1 MTPNVSM
8 PIILK
13 SMLVALWLS
22 VFPGAATQ
30 SHAAA
35 FVVEIEAL
43 IDGRDQLIIQGNTL
57 QWHHLRFAAVGR
69 HDGRHDGRNKPT
81 VISTQLNGVTIMD
94 GVEWIPQWSAPP
106 PDRINSE
113 EFSSIFTD
121 LAPGLPLAELSLQ
134 LIEIESRGAT
144 TMVELPTAANGFS
157 TVIDFN
163 DNSLGALEIYIARLE
178 FDFVTEA
185 NEPGVV
191 AVLGLGFLGLA
202 FSRRKRRGSAPLPG

>member
-57 QWHHLRFAAVGR
+57 
-69 HDGRHDGRNKPT
+69 
-81 VISTQLNGVTIMD
+81 
-94 GVEWIPQWSAPP
+94 
-106 PDRINSE
+106 
-113 EFSSIFTD
+113 
-121 LAPGLPLAELSLQ
+121 
-134 LIEIESRGAT
+134 
-144 TMVELPTAANGFS
+144 
-157 TVIDFN
+157 
-163 DNSLGALEIYIARLE
+163 
-178 FDFVTEA
+178 
-185 NEPGVV
+185 
-191 AVLGLGFLGLA
+191 
-202 FSRRKRRGSAPLPG
+202 

>member
-22 VFPGAATQ
+22 VFPSAATQ

-81 VISTQLNGVTIMD
+81 VVSTQLNGVTIMD

-106 PDRINSE
+106 PDRINSG

-163 DNSLGALEIYIARLE
+163 DNSLGALEIYIAP
-178 FDFVTEA
+178 A
-185 NEPGVV
+185 
-191 AVLGLGFLGLA
+191 
-202 FSRRKRRGSAPLPG
+202 

>member
-1 MTPNVSM
+1 MTPNVSI

-69 HDGRHDGRNKPT
+69 HDGRNEPT

-113 EFSSIFTD
+113 EF
-121 LAPGLPLAELSLQ
+121 
-134 LIEIESRGAT
+134 
-144 TMVELPTAANGFS
+144 
-157 TVIDFN
+157 
-163 DNSLGALEIYIARLE
+163 
-178 FDFVTEA
+178 
-185 NEPGVV
+185 
-191 AVLGLGFLGLA
+191 
-202 FSRRKRRGSAPLPG
+202 

>member
-94 GVEWIPQWSAPP
+94 SVEWIPQWSAPP

-113 EFSSIFTD
+113 ELMRSSLTSRPGCPLQSSAFSS
-121 LAPGLPLAELSLQ
+121 LKSKVVMQQQ
-134 LIEIESRGAT
+134 L
-144 TMVELPTAANGFS
+144 
-157 TVIDFN
+157 
-163 DNSLGALEIYIARLE
+163 
-178 FDFVTEA
+178 
-185 NEPGVV
+185 
-191 AVLGLGFLGLA
+191 
-202 FSRRKRRGSAPLPG
+202 

>member
-57 QWHHLRFAAVGR
+57 QWHHFRFAAV
-69 HDGRHDGRNKPT
+69 GRHDGRNKPT

-113 EFSSIFTD
+113 GFSSIFTD

-163 DNSLGALEIYIARLE
+163 DNSLGALEIYIAPLE

>member
-57 QWHHLRFAAVGR
+57 QWHHLRSAAVGR
-69 HDGRHDGRNKPT
+69 R
-81 VISTQLNGVTIMD
+81 
-94 GVEWIPQWSAPP
+94 WPP
-106 PDRINSE
+106 RW
-113 EFSSIFTD
+113 
-121 LAPGLPLAELSLQ
+121 
-134 LIEIESRGAT
+134 
-144 TMVELPTAANGFS
+144 
-157 TVIDFN
+157 
-163 DNSLGALEIYIARLE
+163 
-178 FDFVTEA
+178 
-185 NEPGVV
+185 
-191 AVLGLGFLGLA
+191 
-202 FSRRKRRGSAPLPG
+202 